1 MFQIRTT
8 HAAGQ
13 TVTRPSG
20 RTLAAVAIPNPTFCR
35 CGAPAAISPQLHDQL
50 RMTSRRSTINEDTH
64 FWTLKLLQERPGITQ
79 RALAK
84 EVGMSLSGINYCI
97 SALAEKGWIKMGNFS
112 KSPNKLSYAY
122 LLTPTGMAEKAAL
135 TKRFLQRKMAE
146 YEKLRGEIEALQRE
160 ADQPTPIAP
169 SKSDL

>member
-8 HAAGQ
+8 HVAGQ
-13 TVTRPSG
+13 TVTRPSR

-35 CGAPAAISPQLHDQL
+35 SGVPAAISPQLHDQL

-97 SALAEKGWIKMGNFS
+97 SALAEKGWIKMDNFR
-112 KSPNKLSYAY
+112 KSPNKLGYAY
-122 LLTPTGMAEKAAL
+122 LLTPIGLAEKSVL

-146 YEKLRGEIEALQRE
+146 YEKLREEIEALQTE
-160 ADQPTPIAP
+160 VDP
-169 SKSDL
+169 STSALQHKA